1 MTKTEICKYCG
12 GDYVPKRRGAQKFC
26 SNSCRSLNWKNNQQI
41 KELKVP
47 DVNTIDEKP
56 VLVQKPSFHEKMSLA
71 GIANAAAGAAVTEIA
86 KDFVTPYANKPAT
99 KKDIEDLKAF
109 LKSRYLPIYNLGKD
123 VYNRIPYYDVKTCNV
138 IYLKS

>member
-1 MTKTEICKYCG
+1 MIKTETCKFCG

-26 SNSCRSLNWKNNQQI
+26 SNSCRSLNWKSNQQI

-47 DVNTIDEKP
+47 DVNSIDEKP

-86 KDFVTPYANKPAT
+86 KNIITPNANKPAT

-109 LKSRYLPIYNLGKD
+109 LKSRYFLVKNM
-123 VYNRIPYYDVKTCNV
+123 NRDIHGRPAYYDMITGN
-138 IYLKS
+138 IIHM